1 MAWGRRILTLQGCP
15 TIVLV
20 MYTWQAFQ
28 PPPPRS
34 ARWCR
39 DLKCCCC
46 CCCWSSQLHVSARS
60 WCLSTCPGLHP
71 SHCAKCSK
79 SHPPHSLLSGKV
91 ARFWQKH
98 VFKQHVNNLMAQS
111 SWNLHQRIE
120 PAGSLDWIGFC
131 EKNMILLTGQGAAL
145 APFKRHWRVPESK
158 VFDPIGNCGASGQG
172 GPDTS
177 RLCHTNV
184 LLWL

>member
-46 CCCWSSQLHVSARS
+46 CCCCWSSQLHVSARS
-60 WCLSTCPGLHP
+60 RCLSTCPGLHP

-120 PAGSLDWIGFC
+120 PAESLQLNWILWKKHDSYDWPRSSPCTIQ
-131 EKNMILLTGQGAAL
+131 TAL
-145 APFKRHWRVPESK
+145 ACSRIESLRS
-158 VFDPIGNCGASGQG
+158 N
-172 GPDTS
+172 
-177 RLCHTNV
+177 
-184 LLWL
+184 W